1 MQRLRTFSMIA
12 LILASV
18 APVAAQ
24 GWPTRPVTL
33 VSPGT
38 PGRPSDVLARILIP
52 RLSELLGQPVI
63 VENAGG
69 AGGITGA
76 ARVARA
82 APDFHQFVLGNIG
95 THAQSQTLYKHPP
108 YNAVSD
114 FAPVAL
120 IATGSYVLVARKDL
134 PPSNLQEF
142 ISYTKANQAQ
152 MHFGSSGTGSGV
164 HLACLLVNS
173 AIGVEVTHVPYRG
186 SPAAVQDL
194 LGGRID
200 YLCTVDATAL
210 PHIESRSVKAIAVLG
225 RSGSPILPGVA
236 SAQAQGL
243 TNFSVEA
250 WWAFFMPKG
259 TPHEIVDRLHAATVA
274 AMNTPWVQ
282 ERLKGIGADPAPRDR
297 SSPEYLKE
305 FVESEIERWAGPV
318 KASGVSIE

>member
-1 MQRLRTFSMIA
+1 MASHRAICA
-12 LILASV
+12 LAAFLVTTGPTLA
-18 APVAAQ
+18 Q
-24 GWPTRPVTL
+24 EWPTRPVTL

-38 PGRPSDVLARILIP
+38 PGSPSDVLARILVP
-52 RLSELLGQPVI
+52 RLSELLGQPVL

-76 ARVARA
+76 ARVARG
-82 APDFHQFVLGNIG
+82 APDFHQFVLGNVG
-95 THAQSQTLYKHPP
+95 THAQSQTLYRQPP

-134 PPSNLQEF
+134 LPSNLQEF
-142 ISYTKANQAQ
+142 ISYTRENQAR

-164 HLACLLVNS
+164 HLACLLLNS

-186 SPAAVQDL
+186 SPAAIQDL

-210 PHIESRSVKAIAVLG
+210 PHIESKSVKAIAVLD
-225 RSGSPILPGVA
+225 RNGSPILPGVA
-236 SAQAQGL
+236 SADAQGL
-243 TNFSVEA
+243 TDFSVEA

-259 TPHEIVDRLHAATVA
+259 APRDIVAKLHAAVVA
-274 AMNTPWVQ
+274 TMDTPLVQ
-282 ERLKGIGADPAPRDR
+282 QQLKGIGAALAPPDR
-297 SSPEYLKE
+297 RSPEYLRE
-305 FVESEIERWAGPV
+305 FVENEIERWAGPV
-318 KASGVSIE
+318 RASGVSIE

>member
-1 MQRLRTFSMIA
+1 MQCPRA
-12 LILASV
+12 LSTVAIVLALT

-24 GWPTRPVTL
+24 GWPTRPLTL
-33 VSPGT
+33 VAPGT
-38 PGRPSDVLARILIP
+38 PGSPSDVLARVLVP

-120 IATGSYVLVARKDL
+120 IATGSYALVARKDL

-142 ISYTKANQAQ
+142 IGYTKENQAQ

-164 HLACLLVNS
+164 HLACLLLNS

-186 SPAAVQDL
+186 SPAAIQDL

-210 PHIESRSVKAIAVLG
+210 PHIESGSVKAIAVLG
-225 RSGSPILPGVA
+225 RNGSPILPGVA
-236 SAQAQGL
+236 SAQTQGL
-243 TNFSVEA
+243 ADFSVEA

-259 TPHEIVDRLHAATVA
+259 APQEIVDRLHAATVA
-274 AMNTPWVQ
+274 TMNTLMVQ
-282 ERLKGIGADPAPRDR
+282 QRLKGIGADPAPPDR

>member
-1 MQRLRTFSMIA
+1 MQRLRA
-12 LILASV
+12 LSIMAIVLALTSR
-18 APVAAQ
+18 VAAE

-33 VSPGT
+33 LSPGT
-38 PGRPSDVLARILIP
+38 PGSPSDVLARILVP
-52 RLSELLGQPVI
+52 RLSELLGQPVL

-76 ARVARA
+76 ARVAKA

-108 YNAVSD
+108 YNAVTD

-120 IATGSYVLVARKDL
+120 IATGSYVLVTRRDL
-134 PPSNLQEF
+134 PPNNLQEF
-142 ISYTKANQAQ
+142 INYTKENQAQ

-164 HLACLLVNS
+164 HLACLLLNT

-186 SPAAVQDL
+186 SPAALQDL

-210 PHIESRSVKAIAVLG
+210 PHIESKDVKAIAVLG
-225 RSGSPILPGVA
+225 RNGSPVLPGVA

-243 TNFSVEA
+243 ANFSVET
-250 WWAFFMPKG
+250 WWGFFMPKG

-274 AMNTPWVQ
+274 TLNTPSVQ
-282 ERLKGIGADPAPRDR
+282 QQLKAIGADPAPGDR
-297 SSPEYLKE
+297 TSPQYLKN
-305 FVESEIERWAGPV
+305 FVESEIARWAGPV
-318 KASGVSIE
+318 KASGVSID